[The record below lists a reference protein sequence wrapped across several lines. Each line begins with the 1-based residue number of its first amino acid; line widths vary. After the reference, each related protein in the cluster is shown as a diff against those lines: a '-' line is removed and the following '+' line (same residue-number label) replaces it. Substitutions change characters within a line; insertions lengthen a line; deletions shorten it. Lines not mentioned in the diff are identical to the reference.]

1 MLRVSC
7 SAHVLQ
13 AGECKIDFKRANK
26 YASYLYYLF
35 KFVGGET
42 AEECLELTRE
52 MSKNS
57 LGAMLNYSAE
67 VHDKKDHS
75 SSDKEDDPSSK
86 LCIDKV
92 KAIIH
97 LIETSGRFIEA
108 EELTGNAVDRNRDSL
123 MVAVKLSGLI
133 KDASV
138 LERASACLVPRE
150 LFSRP
155 PTTTPPSDSSSRGA
169 HASLNIPTASLSKHD
184 VESIKQLWTALQAI
198 ATSAKRNGNIRI
210 LIDAEHSW
218 YQPAIDA
225 LFESCAQQFNAIPA
239 SISSWR
245 SLFSTGRESR
255 GLDPDRFHGPLVYNT
270 LQAYLRRTP
279 SYLAMSLE
287 RAKQGGY
294 ALGVKLVRGAYVE
307 QENKEWSTKIVP
319 TPPSHNDGS
328 SDHLASP
335 VWPNKDL
342 TDQCYNECADLLIRE
357 VAKDLHNQSNSK
369 ASFARLG
376 LVLAGHNWIS
386 NMTAVQTMIDTGLA
400 VDQDKA
406 SGLGSTSPPYR
417 NLVLSPSV
425 RGRIHFAQLYGMADD
440 LTRALQQS
448 FDNES
453 GGPGPHLVLK
463 YIPYGDL
470 RLVMPYLIRR
480 AKENKSVMGAG
491 GAQKERSVLAAEMR
505 RRLWP

>member
-1 MLRVSC
+1 
-7 SAHVLQ
+7 
-13 AGECKIDFKRANK
+13 
-26 YASYLYYLF
+26 
-35 KFVGGET
+35 
-42 AEECLELTRE
+42 
-52 MSKNS
+52 
-57 LGAMLNYSAE
+57 MLNYSAE
-67 VHDKKDHS
+67 VHDREGHS
-75 SSDKEDDPSSK
+75 SNDKGDANSK
-86 LCIDKV
+86 LCNDKV

-108 EELTGNAVDRNRDSL
+108 EETSDSATDRNKDSL

-138 LERASACLVPRE
+138 LERASACLIPRE
-150 LFSRP
+150 LFSKP
-155 PTTTPPSDSSSRGA
+155 PTTTPPSAASRRGPQ
-169 HASLNIPTASLSKHD
+169 ASLNIPTASLSHHD

-225 LFESCAQQFNAIPA
+225 LFESCAQQFNAVPKTT
-239 SISSWR
+239 SSLR
-245 SLFSTGRESR
+245 SMFFSGGESSDLQLNEFR
-255 GLDPDRFHGPLVYNT
+255 GPLIYNT

-294 ALGVKLVRGAYVE
+294 ALGIKLVRGAYVE

-319 TPPSHNDGS
+319 TPPSHDK
-328 SDHLASP
+328 DHLASP
-335 VWPNKDL
+335 VWPNKNL

-357 VAKDLHNQSNSK
+357 VARELHSQSKSN

-400 VDQDKA
+400 IEQVSA
-406 SGLGSTSPPYR
+406 SRQEPSLPPNR
-417 NLVLSPSV
+417 NLNLLPGV

-448 FDNES
+448 FDNDS
-453 GGPGPHLVLK
+453 GGSGPHLVLK